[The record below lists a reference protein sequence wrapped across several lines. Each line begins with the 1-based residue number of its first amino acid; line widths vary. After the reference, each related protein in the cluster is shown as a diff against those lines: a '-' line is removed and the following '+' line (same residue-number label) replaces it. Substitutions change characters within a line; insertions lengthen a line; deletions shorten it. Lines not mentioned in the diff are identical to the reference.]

1 MTVWQEVL
9 FVAFF
14 ISLPFLYD
22 TRRTFRYHFRLAT
35 FFVLAA
41 VTSLL
46 AVVQFKHRNRST
58 PLLLPPPRPVLLSLF
73 HSLTPCASDGCP
85 GIRRISHLEKQIRTV
100 YRYSTPL
107 FPNLR

>member
-1 MTVWQEVL
+1 MTVWQELL

-58 PLLLPPPRPVLLSLF
+58 PLLVITTAASSLSSTGSPR
-73 HSLTPCASDGCP
+73 ASDSC
-85 GIRRISHLEKQIRTV
+85 RRI
-100 YRYSTPL
+100 
-107 FPNLR
+107 